1 MKYWLSLVFICA
13 GLYLFSY
20 SFGSLATGSQVFIFE
35 ASIGAL
41 ILLSASFIY
50 LKSDS
55 IIISAICLIIG
66 LVEISAILVNLAT
79 MLDYLYSGSWLGS
92 SLTWYYD
99 TYETWMGALA
109 GIEAAALLIYP
120 IFGALNGLY
129 RASLAIYSYISDYLS
144 FTTEAIL
151 IRCLGFIPHQTAV
164 INMQAMRES

>member
-1 MKYWLSLVFICA
+1 MIHWLSLILICA
-13 GLYLFSY
+13 GLYLISAT
-20 SFGSLATGSQVFIFE
+20 FGPQISGGLFFVFHG
-35 ASIGAL
+35 SIGVL
-41 ILLSASFIY
+41 VLLSASAVY
-50 LKSDS
+50 LKTDS

-66 LVEISAILVNLAT
+66 LVEISAILVNLAS

-120 IFGALNGLY
+120 ISGALNGLY
-129 RASLAIYSYISDYLS
+129 RACMAIYSCISDYLS
-144 FTTEAIL
+144 FTSEAIF